1 MSNFLTPGYVRWDG
15 LKFVT
20 DPTIEIV
27 GPPGPPG
34 PQGPP
39 GNISGPASGDLSGFY
54 PDPTVVG
61 LQTNPVAS
69 GVLTPAYDGYLLTWD
84 GYVWEALPPPPPPV
98 VPVVI
103 PSRDL
108 MLSLNASKGMYAQFT
123 TSVPSGYSPGFV
135 PITWRDQATTRY
147 GRSWLPTGAPMP
159 PLGTGINGLPTT
171 EWDGLYSDNP
181 DPVFFETVSPAN
193 TNYIYSQNELSI
205 ATVAKYTGSLVVSP
219 NGTYIIPAYSINAPL
234 SSIIGEA
241 TGGGPW
247 TAGLM
252 GGQYAADG
260 TKMVFLAYI
269 YTGTNG
275 NPWSITNWKYV
286 ISAPVLKSAAHYAVM
301 TFGLGVLS
309 LYVDAL
315 PPVTASGI
323 GPIAGDNF
331 VSPTNYIQIG
341 GCSGSGFG
349 TWTGSILEV
358 DAWNVCL
365 TPDEVATTQ
374 AWLKLQGGF

>member
-1 MSNFLTPGYVRWDG
+1 MGAFLIPGYLRWDG
-15 LKFVT
+15 FKFVT
-20 DPTIEIV
+20 DPNVEII

-39 GNISGPASGDLSGFY
+39 GNISGPAGGDLSGTY
-54 PDPTVVG
+54 PNPTVVG
-61 LQTNPVAS
+61 LQTNPIES
-69 GVLTPAYDGYLLTWD
+69 GVLTIAQDGYLLTWD
-84 GYVWEALPPPPPPV
+84 GYVWEAAPPPAFPAP
-98 VPVVI
+98 PVVI

-108 MLSLNASKGMYAQFT
+108 MISLNASKGMYAPFSS
-123 TSVPSGYSPGFV
+123 SVPSGYSPGNV
-135 PITWRDQATTRY
+135 PVAWRDQAPTRY
-147 GRSWLPTGAPMP
+147 GRSWVVTGGLMP
-159 PLGTGINGLPTT
+159 PLGTGINGLTTT
-171 EWDGLYSDNP
+171 EWDGLGSDNP
-181 DPVFFETVSPAN
+181 VPEFFEPVSPAN

-205 ATVAKYTGSLVVSP
+205 AAVAKYTGSLVLSP
-219 NGTYIIPAYSINAPL
+219 NMTYIFPAFFTNAPGP
-234 SSIIGEA
+234 SIIGES

-252 GGQYAADG
+252 GGQYAADS
-260 TKMVFLAYI
+260 TKMVFLASI
-269 YTGTNG
+269 YSGTNG
-275 NPWSITNWKYV
+275 NPWSISNWNYV
-286 ISAPVLKSAAHYAVM
+286 MSAPVLKSAPHYVVM

-331 VSPTNYIQIG
+331 VVSNNYVEIG
-341 GCSGSGFG
+341 ASSGSGFG

-365 TPDEVATTQ
+365 TPGEVATAQ